1 MYFKGVKMDFIYTR
15 PNKFFDDRIVFLK
28 NSFQTGLITVEEKY
42 NKAISALE
50 KLKK

>member
-1 MYFKGVKMDFIYTR
+1 MLKWILLDVIYTG

-28 NSFQTGLITVEEKY
+28 NSFQTGLVTDEEKY